1 MFGFLGKIKKG
12 LDLYAK
18 VKVAIDEG
26 KDVIDAIKVM
36 EEKYSDLD
44 DDAKEAWREVREF
57 IYAIKQVI

>member
-36 EEKYSDLD
+36 EEKFSDLD
-44 DDAKEAWREVREF
+44 DDDYLIDAWYGRREVNE
-57 IYAIKQVI
+57 